1 MCRRVYR
8 LSVILL
14 LTGLCACQRLDR
26 DAGRSLDGMGAGM
39 TEQEET
45 AVPDMP
51 GDGYRTVPGE
61 QESEGQA
68 GLTGQEETPLESREA
83 QETGAGAGDPD

>member
-39 TEQEET
+39 TMGR
-45 AVPDMP
+45 AAIYFANALFYFD
-51 GDGYRTVPGE
+51 
-61 QESEGQA
+61 
-68 GLTGQEETPLESREA
+68 
-83 QETGAGAGDPD
+83 